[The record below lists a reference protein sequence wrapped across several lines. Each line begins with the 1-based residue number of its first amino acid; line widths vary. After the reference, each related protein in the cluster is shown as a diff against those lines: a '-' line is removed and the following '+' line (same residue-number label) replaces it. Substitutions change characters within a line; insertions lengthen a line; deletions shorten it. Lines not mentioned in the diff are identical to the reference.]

1 MGRDLSSCLF
11 PYKALGGAS
20 ELSTKCFAWSWI
32 RLSTLPR
39 LISIMIRKRGQIFFK
54 EEVIGMKHIL
64 GNHAYRRE
72 PEKLVGC
79 WLVD

>member
-1 MGRDLSSCLF
+1 
-11 PYKALGGAS
+11 
-20 ELSTKCFAWSWI
+20 
-32 RLSTLPR
+32 
-39 LISIMIRKRGQIFFK
+39 MIRKRGQIFFK